1 MRGGSVRR
9 LPRGLSGVLPYIP
22 VNALTHRS
30 GLPAEIELD
39 GDEDPPW
46 SRISYTD
53 GRDSLP
59 DAEPSCRW
67 LYESVRGG
75 VEPVY

>member
-1 MRGGSVRR
+1 MLRF
-9 LPRGLSGVLPYIP
+9 PP
-22 VNALTHRS
+22 VNAMTHAS
-30 GLPAEIELD
+30 GLPAQIELD

-75 VEPVY
+75 VEPLY